1 MTASFPRDAIGRSL
15 FERFQKVAREFPAR
29 DAVRARTG
37 VTSYAELESLALSVA
52 GDLVGRVAG
61 TPGPVALFLGTGT
74 PLFAAMLGALA
85 AGRFYVPLDP
95 GLPDSRLEAIL
106 RDLDAAAVVTDAAS
120 AERAARLFPASVSVL
135 RAETGVSAGAPP
147 PRLPA
152 VLPDDLAY
160 VLFTSGSTGK
170 PKGVMQSH
178 RNVLHNVWKLAAGL
192 EIVPQDRITL
202 LSSPSFGASVSDI
215 FGALMTGAAVCPHN
229 LSGDGLRLL
238 PEFLERE
245 AITVYHSVPSVF
257 RSFAST
263 LDGREDLSRVRVIKL
278 GGEAVL
284 ASDFD
289 LYRNRFAQTCVFH
302 VGLGATEM
310 NVIRQWFARRDTPWP
325 GAAPL
330 GYAVDD
336 TEVVLL
342 DESGAPSH
350 EGEIAVIASTL
361 AVGYWRDPVLTA
373 ATFLP
378 VPGRPD
384 VRLFRTGDFGRLLP
398 NGLLL
403 HAGRRDARVKVRG
416 HRVETAEVEAALLD
430 VPGVRDAVVEGREG
444 PAGTRLT
451 AWVAANPGATLR
463 IGTLRRALSR
473 RLPAS
478 MVPSA
483 FVVLD
488 ALPRTPTGK
497 VDRPALPQPGTA
509 RPALEVAYREP
520 DGRREAA
527 AAEAF
532 ALVLGLARV
541 GSDDDFFELGGDSL
555 SAVELLANLSERL
568 GAPLSVT
575 DLLEA
580 PTPAG
585 LAARAPEAGGA
596 SAAGLVRLREGAGP
610 PVFVVPGGAGDGE
623 DLFAAR
629 RIARVTA
636 CAAPFFALRSGPAP
650 HPPVEELAARW
661 VRDIRAAAPTGPYV
675 LVGDCMGGILAFAIA
690 LRLRRDGERV
700 ALLALLDVPFP
711 GPGRRVQAWL
721 RLQAPRVHQLWRR
734 ALYFGERS
742 KYHATLL
749 RAAPRGRWAH
759 LRRIAGA
766 GARGLT
772 PPVTAL
778 RREALDRRASYLAT
792 LLAWRPDR
800 FDGAIRVLECEESR
814 RRGYGE
820 AWGRLC
826 AASLCVRVAGDH
838 EDFILEHGEQIG
850 STLSRWITEA
860 G

>member
-1 MTASFPRDAIGRSL
+1 MTASFPRGEIERSL
-15 FERFQKVAREFPAR
+15 FERFQKIAREYPAR

-37 VTSYAELESLALSVA
+37 VTTYAALESFALAVA
-52 GDLVGRVAG
+52 GDVLGRVAG
-61 TPGPVALFLGTGT
+61 APGPVALFLETGT

-95 GLPDSRLEAIL
+95 SLPDSRLEAIIG
-106 RDLDAAAVVTDAAS
+106 DLDAAAVVTGAAS
-120 AERAARLFPASVSVL
+120 AGRACLLFPASVPMLRWDAEGSV
-135 RAETGVSAGAPP
+135 GAPAT
-147 PRLPA
+147 LPT
-152 VLPDDLAY
+152 VFPDELAY

-178 RNVLHNVWKLAAGL
+178 RNALHNVWKLAAGL
-192 EIVPQDRITL
+192 EIGPQDRITL

-215 FGALMTGAAVCPHN
+215 FGALLTGAAVCPHD

-257 RSFAST
+257 RSFSST
-263 LDGREDLSRVRVIKL
+263 LDGREDLSKVRVVKL
-278 GGEAVL
+278 GGESVL
-284 ASDFD
+284 ASDFE
-289 LYRNRFAQTCVFH
+289 LYRNRFSRTCIFH
-302 VGLGATEM
+302 VGFGATEVH
-310 NVIRQWFARRDTPWP
+310 VIRQWFARRDTPWP
-325 GAAPL
+325 GGAPL
-330 GYAVDD
+330 GYAVDG

-342 DESGAPSH
+342 DESGASGD

-361 AVGYWRDPVLTA
+361 AVGYWKDPVLTA

-384 VRLFRTGDFGRLLP
+384 ARLFRTGDYGRLLP
-398 NGLLL
+398 DGLLL

-416 HRVETAEVEAALLD
+416 HRVETGEVEAALLA
-430 VPGVRDAVVEGREG
+430 VGGVREAVVEGREG
-444 PAGTRLT
+444 PGGIRLT
-451 AWVAANPGATLR
+451 AWVASSPGGALR
-463 IGTLRRALSR
+463 IGPLRRALSR

-483 FVVLD
+483 FVFLD

-497 VDRPALPQPGTA
+497 VDRPALPQPGAA
-509 RPALEVAYREP
+509 RPALEVEFREP
-520 DGRREAA
+520 AGPKEAA
-527 AAEAF
+527 AAGAF
-532 ALVLGLARV
+532 ALVLGLERV

-555 SAVELLANLSERL
+555 SAVELLANLAERL

-585 LAARAPEAGGA
+585 LAARASGGGGA
-596 SAAGLVRLREGAGP
+596 SAAGLVRLREGAGR

-636 CAAPFFALRSGPAP
+636 CDAPFFALRSGPAP
-650 HPPVEELAARW
+650 HPPVEELAARC
-661 VRDIRAAAPTGPYV
+661 VREIRAAAPNGPYA
-675 LVGDCMGGILAFAIA
+675 LAGDCMGGILAFAIA

-700 ALLALLDVPFP
+700 ALLALLDAPFP

-721 RLQAPRVHQLWRR
+721 RSSAPRVHELWHR
-734 ALYFGERS
+734 ALYFGERL
-742 KYHATLL
+742 KYHASVL
-749 RAAPRGRWAH
+749 RASPRGRWAYV
-759 LRRIAGA
+759 RRIATA
-766 GARGLT
+766 GARGLA

-778 RREALDRRASYLAT
+778 RREALDRRASYLAA
-792 LLAWRPDR
+792 LLAWRPGR
-800 FDGAIRVLECEESR
+800 FDGAVHVI
-814 RRGYGE
+814 
-820 AWGRLC
+820 
-826 AASLCVRVAGDH
+826 
-838 EDFILEHGEQIG
+838 
-850 STLSRWITEA
+850 
-860 G
+860 